1 MKAKVYYNY
10 RYDRVLSG
18 KEKLFAT
25 HQILTIGS
33 VNRTVSRL

>member
-25 HQILTIGS
+25 HQIEDVI
-33 VNRTVSRL
+33 

>member
-18 KEKLFAT
+18 KEKRGCNLNCVKAC
-25 HQILTIGS
+25 S
-33 VNRTVSRL
+33 

>member
-10 RYDRVLSG
+10 RYNRVLSG

-25 HQILTIGS
+25 HQILTI
-33 VNRTVSRL
+33 

>member
-25 HQILTIGS
+25 HES
-33 VNRTVSRL
+33 VN

>member
-25 HQILTIGS
+25 HQILTTPVRDKNS
-33 VNRTVSRL
+33 S

>member
-18 KEKLFAT
+18 KEKLFAI
-25 HQILTIGS
+25 HQILTI
-33 VNRTVSRL
+33 

>member
-25 HQILTIGS
+25 HQILTHIA
-33 VNRTVSRL
+33 VTRHVTP